1 MNHDGIITN
10 SPPLALE
17 STANNKNKG
26 LGMSDSAA
34 SGSSA
39 DAKGPEMASLFRPG
53 QRVFVAG
60 SANEPTALLAELA
73 QTALPADLHYLHF
86 PLPGYNR
93 IDFTQFSP
101 NAHMT
106 TFFMSP
112 DLRNAVPERLH
123 FLPMQMRAVYD
134 YLSADVDVFVL
145 QVARDANGEL
155 RLGPNVDFA
164 EAALACADVV
174 IAELNLDFVAPAGG
188 LKIAAERIDYLFE
201 SHRDLYEMPP
211 PKINAAAEQIG
222 ALVADLIND
231 GDCLQTGI
239 GGIPA
244 AILARLTEKN
254 DLGMHSGLID
264 DGGMAL
270 IRAGNLTGS
279 NKPIDQSVHTAGMA
293 LGSREFID
301 WLAHT
306 PSVRFRG
313 ANYTHE
319 VGVIG
324 QLPNFVSVNS
334 AVEIDL
340 FGQVNA
346 EFAGGRQIS
355 GTGGSVDFMRGAK
368 ASANGRSI
376 VAMNATAKAGT
387 VSRIV
392 TKVELVTALRT
403 DVDIVVT
410 EFGVAQLK
418 DLPADARARA
428 LIEIAAPQFRDELL
442 EQLP

>member
-1 MNHDGIITN
+1 M
-10 SPPLALE
+10 P
-17 STANNKNKG
+17 
-26 LGMSDSAA
+26 DSA
-34 SGSSA
+34 SL
-39 DAKGPEMASLFRPG
+39 ASLFRSG

-60 SANEPTALLAELA
+60 SANEPTALLA
-73 QTALPADLHYLHF
+73 ALEQMDLPTDLHYLQF
-86 PLPGYNR
+86 PIPGYNR
-93 IDFTQFSP
+93 TDFTRFSP
-101 NAHMT
+101 NARMT

-112 DLRNAVPERLH
+112 DLRNAAPGRLH

-134 YLSADVDVFVL
+134 YLGHDVDVVLL

-155 RLGPNVDFA
+155 CLGPNVDFA
-164 EAALACADVV
+164 EAALASATTV
-174 IAELNLDFVAPAGG
+174 IAELNSDFVAPAGALPIESG
-188 LKIAAERIDYLFE
+188 RIDYLLE
-201 SHRDLYEMPP
+201 SKRPLYEMPP
-211 PKINAAAEQIG
+211 PKIDESADRIG
-222 ALVADLIND
+222 ALVADLIAD

-270 IRAGNLTGS
+270 IRAGNLTGN
-279 NKPIDQSVHTAGMA
+279 NKPIDRNVHTAGMA
-293 LGSREFID
+293 LGSRELVD

-319 VGVIG
+319 VSVIAE
-324 QLPNFVSVNS
+324 LPNFVSVNS

-346 EFAGGRQIS
+346 EVAGGRQIS

-368 ASANGRSI
+368 ASTNGKSI
-376 VAMNATAKAGT
+376 VAMNATAKAGS

-392 TKVELVTALRT
+392 PKVELVTALRT

-410 EFGVAQLK
+410 EHGVAHLK
-418 DLPADARARA
+418 NLPVDARAKA
-428 LIEIAAPQFRDELL
+428 LVEIAAPQFRDELL
-442 EQLP
+442 EQLPG